1 MATAVSGCYW
11 ARLSGT
17 SGQLDD
23 VLSNDN
29 ANGHVLVDILPTD
42 AAFQSAR
49 CGRFSLYAPPA
60 VPAVVIKDG
69 AWVVGEE
76 VEPGTYETAG
86 QQFCYWSRNK
96 DATGGL
102 RTIIANDNVEG
113 PTTVTISAG
122 EIFHSNGC
130 GTWSKVG

>member
-17 SGQLDD
+17 SGHLDD

-29 ANGHVLVDILPTD
+29 ANGHVVVDILPTD

-49 CGRFSLYAPPA
+49 CGRFSVYSPPA

-86 QQFCYWSRNK
+86 EQFCYWSRNK

-122 EIFHSNGC
+122 EIFHSARC